1 MKIIHSG
8 EEEGGWSEEERIKY
22 RWVKLVSG
30 AMSNQDDY
38 FKEGDPC
45 KCDPV
50 PTDPAGGVLCRPGPD
65 PGQHR
70 RQDQGA

>member
-1 MKIIHSG
+1 
-8 EEEGGWSEEERIKY
+8 
-22 RWVKLVSG
+22 
-30 AMSNQDDY
+30 MSNQDDY